1 MAVPNANYSDD
12 FVATAIN
19 RWVSDRL
26 MDQVFE
32 STPLMAW
39 LKEHQ
44 EAAPSG
50 LKVLE
55 PLQYAQSS
63 VAGSFTKGQTA
74 SVADRSIATNAEFD
88 WVTYWDHIAI
98 FPQDVMK
105 CNGDAQKINL
115 VKAKMQNVEDSLSDA
130 INADLWATTWSDSA
144 KVVPIPVMAGD
155 ISTTVGNIAPGTDTW
170 WQPRQDTGAA
180 SISLDKM
187 QALHTDVSKGKASKA
202 PTLIVTAE
210 GIFDSM
216 HGLYVPYMR
225 ISQQGESRTVIGRLG
240 FDSLRY
246 KRADVVMDEN
256 CASDKL
262 YMLNPKFVRF
272 RPHSD
277 CSSRFLVW
285 EGKPY
290 NQISKPRI
298 VWNMFSLTA
307 SRRMSL
313 GAMTAVAA

>member
-1 MAVPNANYSDD
+1 MAVPNSSFSDD

-19 RWVSDRL
+19 RWASDRL

-32 STPLMAW
+32 KTPLMAW

-44 EAAPSG
+44 EPAANG

-63 VAGSFTKGQTA
+63 AAGSFTKGETA
-74 SVADRSIATNAEFD
+74 TVADRSIATNAEFD

-105 CNGDAQKINL
+105 CNGDDQKVNL
-115 VKAKMQNVEDSLSDA
+115 VKAKMQNVEDSLADA
-130 INADLWATTWSDSA
+130 INADLWATTWSDSNL
-144 KVVPIPVMAGD
+144 VVPIPVMAGD
-155 ISTTVGNIAPGTDTW
+155 ITTTVGGIAPGTDTW
-170 WQPRQDTGAA
+170 WQPRQDTASA
-180 SISLDKM
+180 SISLDKL
-187 QALHTDVSKGKASKA
+187 QALHTDVSKGKASAA
-202 PTLIVTAE
+202 PTLIVSPEAV
-210 GIFDSM
+210 FDSM
-216 HGLYVPYMR
+216 HGLYVPYLR
-225 ISQQGESRTVIGRLG
+225 IGQQGESRTVIGRLG

-256 CASDKL
+256 CVSDEL
-262 YMLNPKFVRF
+262 YMLNQKYLKL
-272 RPHSD
+272 RPHTD
-277 CSSRFLVW
+277 CASKFLVW

-313 GAMTAVAA
+313 GAMTNVAA